1 MVQAHVFIP
10 VALFHVVR
18 YYSCLSTALIT
29 HDLWLMER
37 SRDVCWIAF
46 ILFRFNVRE
55 LTATT
60 SATVTAKVNI
70 RPYFV
75 HNIELSQAACCAVL
89 VKFDYKQVVCPL
101 CYFSRACSFT
111 LFFLLVANPWSKTS
125 CLLEC
130 LWTVRYSKCGSLV
143 VYRCAL
149 YIISFSLET
158 ETVLSTKFCVQCS
171 YGFIFGVLYAA
182 SCACNKSECLLKIKQ
197 ERWYG
202 LNFLAFI
209 FEQKQLPDI

>member
-1 MVQAHVFIP
+1 MQFLYYWVPVSSGCFIAVNIPFPVYVCHQPSVIPRINYGLPCYWVFCKPVVMLGIEIWSLYDTSTRFYSRCSLMLLNTIP
-10 VALFHVVR
+10 VFF
-18 YYSCLSTALIT
+18 TALIT

-111 LFFLLVANPWSKTS
+111 LFFFTCCQPLIQNLMFTGVFVNGK
-125 CLLEC
+125 
-130 LWTVRYSKCGSLV
+130 
-143 VYRCAL
+143 
-149 YIISFSLET
+149 
-158 ETVLSTKFCVQCS
+158 VL
-171 YGFIFGVLYAA
+171 
-182 SCACNKSECLLKIKQ
+182 
-197 ERWYG
+197 
-202 LNFLAFI
+202 
-209 FEQKQLPDI
+209 